1 MFKPTSNNIFVP
13 RPRTEAAKRVL
24 AMGETVMWSG
34 LENELKDEI
43 NLKPFKSAL
52 SLPEAGI
59 ALRELR

>member
-1 MFKPTSNNIFVP
+1 MHSYKYVQGASNNIFVP

-24 AMGETVMWSG
+24 AIGGSQLWSD

-52 SLPEAGI
+52 SLP
-59 ALRELR
+59 